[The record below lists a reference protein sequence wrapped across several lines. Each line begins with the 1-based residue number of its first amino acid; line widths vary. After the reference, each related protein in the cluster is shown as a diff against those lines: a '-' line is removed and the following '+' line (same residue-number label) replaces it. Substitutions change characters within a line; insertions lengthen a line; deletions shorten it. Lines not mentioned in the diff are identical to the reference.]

1 MGYLTCDIVLAM
13 TYINHLYNVLSETL
27 NSAIAY
33 YLAEIMPLVT
43 VVLMSTKDNLVT
55 WLVWRGGL
63 VVGRRTCDLVVA
75 GSRPGCD
82 AAA

>member
-1 MGYLTCDIVLAM
+1 M

-55 WLVWRGGL
+55 WLVWLGGL